1 MQSLWSKGFALLTVA
16 CLTGCAT
23 EEADTKANPAS
34 VDSTIDQSQVTS
46 TTQEPTSALGTVPP
60 GFESISTTDGRVRS
74 YQVSDL
80 SNGEL
85 APLLF
90 VLHGF
95 GGTASF
101 IKSYSRVEDE
111 LQRLGNVNA
120 VVVYPNGSGAEAGL
134 PQSWNAGN
142 CCPFAIYEPVDD
154 VAFFDALITK
164 LGKQYNID
172 PQRVWVLGHSNG
184 GMMAYRLAC
193 ELSDK
198 VSAIG
203 VAAGALM
210 VDTCT
215 PTRPVSAL
223 HVHGEADLVVPL
235 AGGVTA
241 GLEFPSAQTSIQRFA
256 ESQSCSV
263 KSSIT
268 TCPNGATVELV
279 TNRSWPHDWQPEW
292 TALFADFLATQ

>member
-1 MQSLWSKGFALLTVA
+1 V
-16 CLTGCAT
+16 
-23 EEADTKANPAS
+23 P
-34 VDSTIDQSQVTS
+34 
-46 TTQEPTSALGTVPP
+46 GTVPP
-60 GFESISTTDGRVRS
+60 GFESLTTPDGRVRS

-95 GGTASF
+95 GGTAADMR
-101 IKSYSRVEDE
+101 SYTGIEDE
-111 LQRLGNVNA
+111 LQRLGNFQA
-120 VVVYPNGSGAEAGL
+120 IVVYPNGTGAESGL

-164 LGKQYNID
+164 LGGQYNID
-172 PQRVWVLGHSNG
+172 PQRVWVMGHSNG

-193 ELSDK
+193 ELSEK
-198 VSAIG
+198 VTAIA

-210 VDTCT
+210 METCA
-215 PTRPVSAL
+215 PAQPVSAL
-223 HVHGEADLVVPL
+223 HVHGGADLVVPL
-235 AGGVTA
+235 EGGITA
-241 GLEFPSAQTSIQRFA
+241 GLQFPSAQMSMQRFA

-263 KSSIT
+263 KSSIA
-268 TCPNGATVELV
+268 TCPNGTKVELT
-279 TNRSWPHDWQPEW
+279 TNTSWPHDWQSEW
-292 TALFADFLATQ
+292 TALFAEFLASQ